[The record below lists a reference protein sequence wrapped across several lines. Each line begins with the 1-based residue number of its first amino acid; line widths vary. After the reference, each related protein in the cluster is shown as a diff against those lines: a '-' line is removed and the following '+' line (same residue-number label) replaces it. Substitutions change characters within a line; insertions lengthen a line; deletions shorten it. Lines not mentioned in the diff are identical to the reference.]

1 MYNFLKM
8 MMFKRYYDGIIEV
21 ITGPMFSGKSEELIK
36 RIKQGSYAKIKT
48 LVVKPSA
55 DDRWDQEKI
64 ISRSGSEVKT
74 ARVKTAKDIL
84 KLWNE
89 EYKIVAIDEAQFLE
103 KDLINVVSYLANK
116 GVRVIVSALDQD
128 ADGKPFGQIPELL
141 AIAEIVSKQ
150 TAICMRCGREATM
163 TFYKGIKS
171 KKIIVGDSEYEA
183 RCRNCHYRGFLEKT
197 AEIKINGID
206 KKANKN

>member
-1 MYNFLKM
+1 

-36 RIKQGSYAKIKT
+36 RIKQAGYAKIKT

-64 ISRSGSEVKT
+64 ISRAGTEVKT
-74 ARVKTAKDIL
+74 GRINDAKDIL
-84 KLWNE
+84 KLWND

-103 KDLINVVSYLANK
+103 KDLIKVINYLANK

-128 ADGKPFGQIPELL
+128 ADGNPFGEIPKLL

-163 TFYKGIKS
+163 SFFKGKKS
-171 KKIIVGDSEYEA
+171 KKIVVGDNEYEA
-183 RCRNCHYRGFLEKT
+183 RCRNCHYRGTLEKT
-197 AEIKINGID
+197 AEINIK
-206 KKANKN
+206 